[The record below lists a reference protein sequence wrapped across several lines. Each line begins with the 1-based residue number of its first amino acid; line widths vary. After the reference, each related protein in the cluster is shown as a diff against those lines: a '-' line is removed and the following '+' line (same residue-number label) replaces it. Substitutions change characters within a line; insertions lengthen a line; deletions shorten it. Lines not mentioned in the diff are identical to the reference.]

1 MWLFMYVCYLM
12 GVLTYLMFLLSGLQG
27 IFKFPL
33 LGAPHP
39 TFAFL
44 TSIIYLFTQTLTIF
58 FFVGTS
64 SNIREY
70 LESQPEAPART
81 DLAVRARFIRG
92 AVSGQIYLNILLFL
106 VQAILGGAVAARAVP
121 RFLHGTMVAVAF
133 PALPLRAVAR
143 ASRIQGHHRGG
154 GGNDRTESIRST
166 RRVTADP
173 DPRPGPPP
181 PPPLLLCA
189 RRA

>member
-12 GVLTYLMFLLSGLQG
+12 GAFTYLLFLLSGLQG
-27 IFKFPL
+27 IFKFPV

-64 SNIREY
+64 TNIREY
-70 LESQPEAPART
+70 LGSRPEAPAGN
-81 DLAVRARFIRG
+81 DLIARARFIRG

-106 VQAILGGAVAARAVP
+106 VQAVLGGAVAARAVP
-121 RFLHGTMVAVAF
+121 RFLHGAMVTIAF
-133 PALPLRAVAR
+133 LHFHYVLWREHLAYHR
-143 ASRIQGHHRGG
+143 RGG
-154 GGNDRTESIRST
+154 GDDRTE
-166 RRVTADP
+166 P
-173 DPRPGPPP
+173 LRP
-181 PPPLLLCA
+181 A
-189 RRA
+189 R

>member
-121 RFLHGTMVAVAF
+121 RFLHGTLVAVAF
-133 PALPLRAVAR
+133 LHFHYVLWREHLAFRDITRVVVAMTD
-143 ASRIQGHHRGG
+143 S
-154 GGNDRTESIRST
+154 ST
-166 RRVTADP
+166 
-173 DPRPGPPP
+173 PPP
-181 PPPLLLCA
+181 EG
-189 RRA
+189 

>member
-33 LGAPHP
+33 LGAPHA

-81 DLAVRARFIRG
+81 ALAARARFIRG

-133 PALPLRAVAR
+133 LHFHYVLWREHLAFRDIIGVVVAMTEPSRSDPPAA
-143 ASRIQGHHRGG
+143 
-154 GGNDRTESIRST
+154 
-166 RRVTADP
+166 
-173 DPRPGPPP
+173 
-181 PPPLLLCA
+181 
-189 RRA
+189 